1 MVDIENLNNS
11 CKATLPNIRKKSE
24 FDNVINFWKENRN
37 DFDST
42 MREWRLDTEWYI
54 FKFVKEYSWLLIY
67 FLVTW
72 NEYPWNLKSDL
83 EDLYWSFLKNMSFG
97 WRYIVDSYVK
107 LYNFNNLDQLKKDW
121 EYILDNIGHAK
132 ELWVVDQTIST
143 LCKDYINKCII
154 HWITDIPH
162 EFSLLLTDQDKWYF
176 RNLSFTDTQTEDI
189 LNWKPVEQKEDPID
203 IIINS
208 LPWVEPE
215 EDREVIKI
223 ENSETIDVDLIDN
236 TIKSQETVTEQKF
249 ERSEVQEIEEPEIDL
264 NVDFKEWIKIVIIS
278 SQTQMR
284 MVRSAF
290 SQKRLDNS
298 EKLNHWPVHLD
309 FMKDFVLI
317 DWRTEAPKVSI
328 TKIAKFDMIII
339 WQNDHVL
346 KDMPWKYSEWWKRDG
361 WIQLC
366 LLEQYNIWEWRA
378 YFPKKNKVPD
388 FSITKLRAC
397 LNDFMSRRSMEVPI
411 L

>member
-37 DFDST
+37 AFDST

-54 FKFVKEYSWLLIY
+54 FKFVKEYSWLLVY

-72 NEYPWNLKSDL
+72 NEYTWNLKLDL

-162 EFSLLLTDQDKWYF
+162 EFSLLLTDQDKRYF

-189 LNWKPVEQKEDPID
+189 LKWKPVEQKEDPID

-208 LPWVEPE
+208 LPEVESE
-215 EDREVIKI
+215 EDREVVKI
-223 ENSETIDVDLIDN
+223 ENDETIDVDSIDN
-236 TIKSQETVTEQKF
+236 TVKSQEIATWQKF
-249 ERSEVQEIEEPEIDL
+249 EKAEVQKIEEPEIDL
-264 NVDFKEWIKIVIIS
+264 DVDFKEWIKIVIMHS
-278 SQTQMR
+278 LR
-284 MVRSAF
+284 
-290 SQKRLDNS
+290 
-298 EKLNHWPVHLD
+298 
-309 FMKDFVLI
+309 
-317 DWRTEAPKVSI
+317 
-328 TKIAKFDMIII
+328 
-339 WQNDHVL
+339 ND
-346 KDMPWKYSEWWKRDG
+346 
-361 WIQLC
+361 
-366 LLEQYNIWEWRA
+366 
-378 YFPKKNKVPD
+378 
-388 FSITKLRAC
+388 
-397 LNDFMSRRSMEVPI
+397 
-411 L
+411 